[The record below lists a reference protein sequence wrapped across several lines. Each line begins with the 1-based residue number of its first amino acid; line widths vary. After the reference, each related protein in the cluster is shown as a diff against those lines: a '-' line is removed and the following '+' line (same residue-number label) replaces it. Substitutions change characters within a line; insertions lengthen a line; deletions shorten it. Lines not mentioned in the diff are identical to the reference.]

1 MSTVIARSEAT
12 WRSRAT
18 TAAVQ
23 TLGSHDLALNPLLEK
38 DTLAVGDLPLS
49 RVLLINDARWPWLI
63 LVPRRA
69 GAVELTDLDVADR
82 ALLIEEA
89 ASAAAFLKAHAR
101 ADKINVATLGNVIRQ
116 FHLHV
121 VARMV
126 GDPAWPGPVWG
137 HGTARPYERSQ
148 AGALIEKART
158 ALDL

>member
-1 MSTVIARSEAT
+1 MTF
-12 WRSRAT
+12 
-18 TAAVQ
+18 
-23 TLGSHDLALNPLLEK
+23 ALNPLLEK

-126 GDPAWPGPVWG
+126 GNRPGLVPSG
-137 HGTARPYERSQ
+137 GKERRGPTRARKQGRSSRRRGPRS
-148 AGALIEKART
+148 ASDRT
-158 ALDL
+158 RLVAHVIAFDGIV